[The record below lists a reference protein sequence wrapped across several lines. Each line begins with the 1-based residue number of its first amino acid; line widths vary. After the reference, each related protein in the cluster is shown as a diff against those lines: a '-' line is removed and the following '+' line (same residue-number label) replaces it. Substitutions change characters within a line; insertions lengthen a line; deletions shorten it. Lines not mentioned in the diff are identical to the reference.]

1 MPIFNVGAAG
11 TTASDSGYNI
21 DNSLRFEPDNGHAL
35 RINPSTSASTRIFT
49 YSFWTKRNLVTAD
62 RENYLG
68 AGDSADQN
76 HITIGTDFFQVRHYA
91 GGHTFQVYPSN
102 ILADSSAWY
111 HFVVAVDTTQ
121 GTASN
126 RIKIYIN
133 GSQVTSFSTADY
145 PTQNFDFDF
154 MQNGAET
161 MIGRRAHS
169 VAYKLDAY
177 LSEVVFIDGTQLT
190 STSFGEFDSDT
201 GIWKPIDGL
210 ADDLTFRNAGFY
222 LDFENAGTNHNI
234 TVVGD
239 AKHSTTQNKIGA
251 TSIAF
256 DGTGDRLDIAA
267 SDLMESAEGTI
278 EAWVYMNAFESGSTD
293 YYHPPIYH
301 KGNIYQALNI
311 TSAGTVISYLYT
323 GSPDPLSSTVNISTG
338 AWNHLAVT
346 WNSSGRK
353 IWING
358 VERGSSSTSLSA
370 MQSAGNNATFHMGW
384 GTNTG
389 STKALNG
396 YVDELRVSTTVRYT
410 GSFTPYTSALTQDSN
425 TTLLVHSDTTNN
437 STTFLGGG
445 VGAPSSLGNDQSGN
459 ENHFTVDNLTLA
471 DQATDTPTNNFCTI
485 NPLQR
490 GPRNN
495 GADSSGILTLGN
507 TKCVLN
513 GSGDDFGATMA
524 VSTGKWYY
532 EVKLITSLRHGA
544 GFCDVEHFTDGDY
557 DASNQ
562 GIVNSGGYIGSA
574 KTSTSSQYKLN
585 ATSTTSAA
593 TYADNDIVGFAFDV
607 DAGEMKIYQNGT
619 LRDTIT
625 GIPTGVTYMPIIG
638 DDSSTDASF
647 EVNFGG
653 SSGFTISSG
662 NTDGKYGNFEYAP
675 PSGYYALCTKRLAE
689 FG

>member
-21 DNSLRFEPDNGHAL
+21 DNSLRFEPDNNTVL

-68 AGDSADQN
+68 AGESADQN

-161 MIGRRAHS
+161 FIGRRSFS

-201 GIWKPIDGL
+201 GIWKPIDVSE
-210 ADDLTFRNAGFY
+210 LTFGNAGFY
-222 LDFENAGTNHNI
+222 LDFKSTATKHTI
-234 TVVGD
+234 TAAGD
-239 AKHSTTQNKIGA
+239 AKHSTTQQKIGA

-256 DGTGDRLDIAA
+256 DGTGDYLSVADGTDWDLGTGAFTVEMWAKIATNSSDYTGLITMGSPQFSFRLNAQGRIQFLQDHGGTRGNT
-267 SDLMESAEGTI
+267 SDSDTSGTNLRDNAWHHVAVVRESDATWDLYVDGTS
-278 EAWVYMNAFESGSTD
+278 EYSGT
-293 YYHPPIYH
+293 
-301 KGNIYQALNI
+301 GMTGNI
-311 TSAGTVISYLYT
+311 TSIETVEI
-323 GSPDPLSSTVNISTG
+323 
-338 AWNHLAVT
+338 
-346 WNSSGRK
+346 GRR
-353 IWING
+353 
-358 VERGSSSTSLSA
+358 VDSSSNYL
-370 MQSAGNNATFHMGW
+370 
-384 GTNTG
+384 TG
-389 STKALNG
+389 YL
-396 YVDELRVSTTVRYT
+396 DEIRVSKTARYT
-410 GSFTPYTSALTQDSN
+410 SNFTAPTTPFVSDN
-425 TTLLVHSDTTNN
+425 NTLLLIHSDTTNN
-437 STTFLGGG
+437 STTFTDSSG
-445 VGAPSSLGNDQSGN
+445 VVAGLGNDQSGGA
-459 ENHFTVDNLTLA
+459 NHFTVDNLTYV

-574 KTSTSSQYKLN
+574 KTSTGSQYKLN

-593 TYADNDIVGFAFDV
+593 SYADNDIVGYAFDV

-675 PSGYYALCTKRLAE
+675 PSGYYAICTKRLAE